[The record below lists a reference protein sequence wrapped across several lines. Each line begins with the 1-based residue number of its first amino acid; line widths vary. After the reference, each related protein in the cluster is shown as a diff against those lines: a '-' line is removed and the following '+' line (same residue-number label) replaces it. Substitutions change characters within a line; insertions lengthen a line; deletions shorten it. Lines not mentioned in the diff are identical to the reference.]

1 MWTFLSSPITKGV
14 AECLAAP
21 LPLCHLYGYDRPKG
35 GQELS
40 SAVSDFPIGNE
51 VPAKARHHAQPS
63 WLGSVSLSCYVD
75 RMCGRITQQSP
86 PEGIA
91 LEAVIEAL

>member
-1 MWTFLSSPITKGV
+1 MAIAALKAVKNLVALFLTFLS
-14 AECLAAP
+14 A
-21 LPLCHLYGYDRPKG
+21 
-35 GQELS
+35 
-40 SAVSDFPIGNE
+40 NE

-63 WLGSVSLSCYVD
+63 WLGSVSPSCYVD

-91 LEAVIEAL
+91 LEAVSEAL